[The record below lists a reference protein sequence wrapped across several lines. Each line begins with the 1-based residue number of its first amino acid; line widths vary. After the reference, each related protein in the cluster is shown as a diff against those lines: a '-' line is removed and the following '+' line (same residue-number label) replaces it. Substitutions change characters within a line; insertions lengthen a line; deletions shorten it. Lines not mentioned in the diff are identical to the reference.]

1 MFKKATNSKKNVL
14 TRQMS
19 MKSQNV
25 SQFADHFT
33 YIVRISVF
41 ILKEHYVIMPLR
53 IAISTKFKILANLH
67 KMNFVNFMYNLFLS
81 AIKIFHK
88 KQSTNS

>member
-1 MFKKATNSKKNVL
+1 
-14 TRQMS
+14 MS

-25 SQFADHFT
+25 SQFADLYT
-33 YIVRISVF
+33 YIVPISVY
-41 ILKEHYVIMPLR
+41 ILKEHYVIMSLR
-53 IAISTKFKILANLH
+53 ITISTKFKILANLH

>member
-1 MFKKATNSKKNVL
+1 
-14 TRQMS
+14 MS

-67 KMNFVNFMYNLFLS
+67 KMNFVNFMYNLFWS